1 MIPGSDTAKQDLTLV
16 IVSAIALMLFF
27 WFYADFHPLSSAD
40 DSYAIESVENN
51 SIQWLQRNGYE
62 FQDQPYT
69 KFDLSSTLLDT
80 LQSNRSFKEFY
91 SNSLHKA
98 MNPVFYWRSDF
109 LINKIEPESTQGSF
123 SLTSVEKIT
132 IRLSESGKLIGFYN
146 PSEVIPERYIQQ
158 EVLQYGF
165 NVEEIPDVIN
175 EESGNPEEYFRF
187 SFLGNNEQSFDSDQI
202 NRGDAQLVNRA
213 VAERMGNYYM
223 TLSGWPEMHF
233 NMESIELIS
242 ISDVN
247 TARITYKSA
256 ESESWI
262 PVNVVIDLLP
272 GGSLVSLTYN
282 YDIASNNGNNIM
294 SIISGIRGFL
304 IAIIFFWIVILLFI
318 RFRLRLVDL
327 KVSILVAVIGGFIM
341 PALFV
346 SQQLYMRI
354 HSFEDLTLTFFVQIL
369 VGAGFMAAISSMG
382 FFAVTAISDSITRQ
396 NWPEKLRTIDSLRSG
411 YMINIPLGL
420 SIIRGICWGFILSF
434 ATAVALILIPGSYT
448 SVDAV
453 FSADNVY
460 LSFIFSTLGN
470 FVFIFLAA
478 QIIFLILIGKLSS
491 NTKKSWIIISVTA
504 IIYVIADPH
513 FLSIGGWGAN
523 ITTSVVIGLIIGW
536 VYWKEDFLAT
546 FIGLFVFMGLL
557 GTASGWL
564 MGYSPDSLDF
574 IVFISI
580 ILLGFIYG
588 GTNIVSRRTAR
599 DIPQFVPD
607 YIQELASENRIKQE
621 LQIARKVQQSFLPL
635 KTPNVPGL
643 DVFAICKPAFE
654 TGGDYYDFI
663 ELDDKKLAIT
673 IGDVSGKGIQAAFYM
688 TFTKGVLYALCN
700 DYTSSVDVMCRTN
713 KMFRKNAAKGTFI
726 SLIFGI
732 FDEEKSIFRFSRAG
746 HNPLLYFNKKD
757 KKLHIYQPEGIA
769 IGMAD
774 MSKFSSHISEQ
785 SVKMEEGDIL
795 IFYTDGMVEAVNKE
809 HELFGE
815 DRLYALVKKY
825 HDLPSQQMVEKIEEH
840 LADFVNGT
848 DQYDDMT
855 IIVVKKKVAEPLK
868 FTV

>member
-1 MIPGSDTAKQDLTLV
+1 MIPRSDSAKQDLSLV
-16 IVSAIALMLFF
+16 IVGSIALMLFF
-27 WFYADFHPLSSAD
+27 WFYADYHPLSSAD
-40 DSYAIESVENN
+40 NSYATESIESN

-69 KFDLSSTLLDT
+69 IFDLNSTLLDT
-80 LQSNRSFKEFY
+80 LQNSRSFKEFY
-91 SNSLHKA
+91 SNQLYKT

-123 SLTSVEKIT
+123 STTTTEKIT
-132 IRLSESGKLIGFYN
+132 VRLSESGDLIGFYN
-146 PSEVIPERYIQQ
+146 PRVVIPERYIHP

-165 NVEEIPDVIN
+165 NVEEIPEFIST
-175 EESGNPEEYFRF
+175 ESGNPEEYFRF
-187 SFLGNNEQSFDSDQI
+187 SFLGNSELPFDSDQLS
-202 NRGDAQLVNRA
+202 RGEAQLVNRA
-213 VAERMGNYYM
+213 VAERMANYYL
-223 TLSGWPEMHF
+223 TLSGWPEMNF
-233 NMESIELIS
+233 NMESIEIIS
-242 ISDVN
+242 ISDIN
-247 TARITYKSA
+247 AARVTYKSA
-256 ESESWI
+256 DSEFWI
-262 PVNVVIDLLP
+262 PVNIVIDLLP
-272 GGSLVSLTYN
+272 GGSLLSLTYN
-282 YDIASNNGNNIM
+282 YEFVSNNGNNIM
-294 SIISGIRGFL
+294 SIISGLRGFL

-327 KVSILVAVIGGFIM
+327 KASILVAVIGGFII

-346 SQQLYMRI
+346 SRELHMQI
-354 HSFEDLTLTFFVQIL
+354 HSFEDLSLTFFAQIL
-369 VGAGFMAAISSMG
+369 FGAGFMAAISSIG
-382 FFAVTAISDSITRQ
+382 FFAVTAISDSIARQ
-396 NWPEKLRTIDSLRSG
+396 NWPEKLRTIDSMRSG
-411 YMINIPLGL
+411 YLINIPLGL
-420 SIIRGICWGFILSF
+420 SIIRGISWGFILSF
-434 ATAVALILIPGSYT
+434 ATAITLTLIPGSYT
-448 SVDAV
+448 SIDAV
-453 FSADNVY
+453 FSADNIY
-460 LSFIFSTLGN
+460 LSFIFSSLGN
-470 FVFIFLAA
+470 FIFIFLAA
-478 QIIFLILIGKLSS
+478 QVIFLILIGKLSS
-491 NTKKSWIIISVTA
+491 NTKRSWIIISVTA
-504 IIYVIADPH
+504 LIYVIADPH
-513 FLSIGGWGAN
+513 FLSIGGWGAKSV
-523 ITTSVVIGLIIGW
+523 TSIVTGVIIGF

-564 MGYSPDSLDF
+564 LGYSPDSLDF
-574 IVFISI
+574 IIFISI

-588 GTNIVSRRTAR
+588 GTSIVSHRTAR

-700 DYTSSVDVMCRTN
+700 DYTSSVEVLSRTN

-726 SLIFGI
+726 SLMFGI

-746 HNPLLYFNKKD
+746 HNPLLYFNKKEQ
-757 KKLHIYQPEGIA
+757 KLNIYQPEGIA

-795 IFYTDGMVEAVNKE
+795 IFYTDGMVEAVNRE

-815 DRLYALVKKY
+815 ERLYELVKRY

-840 LADFVNGT
+840 LAEFVNGT

-855 IIVVKKKVAEPLK
+855 IIVVKKK
-868 FTV
+868 

>member
-1 MIPGSDTAKQDLTLV
+1 LIPGSDTAKQDLSLV
-16 IVSAIALMLFF
+16 IVSTIALMLFF
-27 WFYADFHPLSSAD
+27 WFYADFHPFSSAD
-40 DSYAIESVENN
+40 NSYAIESVENN

-62 FQDQPYT
+62 IQDQPYT
-69 KFDLSSTLLDT
+69 KFDVSSTLLDT
-80 LQSNRSFKEFY
+80 LQNSRSFNEFY

-98 MNPVFYWRSDF
+98 MNPVFYWRSDY
-109 LINKIEPESTQGSF
+109 LINKIEPESSQGSF
-123 SLTSVEKIT
+123 STSSVEKIT
-132 IRLSESGKLIGFYN
+132 VRLSESGKLIGFYN
-146 PSEVIPERYIQQ
+146 PAEIIPERYIQP
-158 EVLQYGF
+158 EVLQFGF
-165 NVEEIPDVIN
+165 NVEEIPEFN
-175 EESGNPEEYFRF
+175 AESENPEENFRF
-187 SFLGNNEQSFDSDQI
+187 SFLGNTGQSFNSDQI
-202 NRGDAQLVNRA
+202 SRGEVQLVNRA
-213 VAERMGNYYM
+213 VAERMANYYLA
-223 TLSGWPEMHF
+223 LSGWPEMHF
-233 NMESIELIS
+233 NMDSIEIIS
-242 ISDVN
+242 ISDIN
-247 TARITYKSA
+247 TARITYKSVD
-256 ESESWI
+256 SEVWV
-262 PVNVVIDLLP
+262 PVTVVIDLLP
-272 GGSLVSLTYN
+272 GGGLISLTYD
-282 YDIASNNGNNIM
+282 YEIASNNGNNIM
-294 SIISGIRGFL
+294 SIISGMRGFL
-304 IAIIFFWIVILLFI
+304 IAIIFFWIVILLFL

-327 KVSILVAVIGGFIM
+327 KVSILVAVIGGFIL
-341 PALFV
+341 PALFI

-354 HSFEDLTLTFFVQIL
+354 HSFEDLSLPFFIQIL

-396 NWPEKLRTIDSLRSG
+396 NWPAKLRTIDSIRSG
-411 YMINIPLGL
+411 YLINIPLGL

-434 ATAVALILIPGSYT
+434 AIAVTLTLIPGSYLSIDT
-448 SVDAV
+448 V
-453 FSADNVY
+453 FSADNIY

-470 FVFIFLAA
+470 FIFTFLAA

-523 ITTSVVIGLIIGW
+523 ITTSMVTGLIIGW
-536 VYWKEDFLAT
+536 VYWKEDFLAA
-546 FIGLFVFMGLL
+546 FIGLFVFMGFI

-564 MGYSPDSLDF
+564 MGYSPDSLAF
-574 IVFISI
+574 IVFLSI
-580 ILLGFIYG
+580 ILLGLIYG

-700 DYTSSVDVMCRTN
+700 DYTSSVEVMCRTN

-746 HNPLLYFNKKD
+746 HNPLLYFNKKE

-774 MSKFSSHISEQ
+774 MDQFSSHISEQ

-795 IFYTDGMVEAVNKE
+795 IFYTDGMVEAVNRE

-815 DRLYALVKKY
+815 DRLYALIKKY

-840 LADFVNGT
+840 LAEFVNGT

-855 IIVVKKKVAEPLK
+855 IIVVKKKVAKLLK
-868 FTV
+868 LPE